1 VTGINHDKSKKINPS
16 LINKEIPVTAYSER
30 IKQEMNRRLRSLL
43 SRQEQ
48 LERELQEVKITKS
61 ELIKKIQKK

>member
-1 VTGINHDKSKKINPS
+1 MISQKKINPS
-16 LINKEIPVTAYSER
+16 LIYKEIPVTTYNER

>member
-1 VTGINHDKSKKINPS
+1 MISQKKINPS
-16 LINKEIPVTAYSER
+16 LINKEIPVTAYNER

>member
-1 VTGINHDKSKKINPS
+1 MISQKKINPS

>member
-16 LINKEIPVTAYSER
+16 LIYKEIPVTAYNER